1 MYCDYCRNEIK
12 PSKARYNTGGRFSV
26 AVDTISMPFICKRC
40 GGSFCSKH
48 RLPENHDCVGL
59 KAPIII
65 DLKNIDIAQSIG
77 DQENN
82 ADTKEYT
89 LNELEKIRR
98 IKTSMLNDSQG
109 KNKRTRLLNEL
120 FRLDE
125 EIDIIK
131 ESLDIKKESTPVSEN
146 KTNHICQFCF
156 KSIEHSQKCQKCG
169 LELCQDHIFNH
180 SCIKALVVEDDF
192 KKEKIYTKTQTKRKT
207 IKKKRKIGRYYSWKH
222 PLKKIYYTPLDAIK
236 DIPAIIFKKN
246 LLFLIL
252 IIFGFIAFNNLAINE
267 QFNFLGEN
275 STIENIGGSFH
286 DFVLEEPEP
295 ISNETKDIEKSI
307 FKYTNDQRKK
317 RVLNELIRDEKLAD
331 IAREHSLDMAMNDFF
346 DHINLMGED
355 PTDRATRHQ
364 YPIKKYLS
372 GRTYSIGIAENIGS
386 MPTGNVEGIGYVYSD
401 VDSIGKA
408 LVDSWMASPGHRE
421 NILNPKYDVIGV
433 GVAFDGQYY
442 VSTQNFK

>member
-180 SCIKALVVEDDF
+180 SCIKAPVVEDDF
-192 KKEKIYTKTQTKRKT
+192 KKEKIYTKTQ
-207 IKKKRKIGRYYSWKH
+207 KKRKIGRYYSWKN

-252 IIFGFIAFNNLAINE
+252 IIFGIIAFNNLAINE

-317 RVLNELIRDEKLAD
+317 RGLNELIRDEKLAD